1 MCAQYDVPFSRVQ
14 LFEQRLADPA
24 TWREPEL
31 VFVGQHGRPPAPGGA

>member
-1 MCAQYDVPFSRVQ
+1 VRQYDVPFSRVQ

-31 VFVGQHGRPPAPGGA
+31 VFVDSMADLPAPGGA